1 VGGANAR
8 ANTVMHEVNRCQLG
22 FRVWDLG
29 FRVYILFVGN
39 QGLGF
44 KGFRIE
50 VSGLGFRV

>member
-29 FRVYILFVGN
+29 FRVYISFVGN